1 MMNILLGYIIVFG
14 WVFLSLGAAALAKKC
29 LKAGEEAARKIVH
42 ISVAFT
48 WFPMYFFFGTSW
60 HLPIPTAVFVVLNY
74 ISCRKNIF
82 SMMERTDAEKQSY
95 GTVFYALS
103 MTIMAVC
110 ACIDSRLMT
119 PYGIAALCMAL
130 GDGFAP
136 IFGGIKKGNR
146 NFFGGKRSLYGCI
159 SVFLICGIV
168 VSFMSAFFGLGLEWW
183 NILIIAWG
191 ATIFEIVGVKGT
203 DNLTL
208 PLGVFILLCIFVL

>member
-1 MMNILLGYIIVFG
+1 MTVFLGYAIVFG
-14 WVFLSLGAAALAKKC
+14 WVFLSLGAAQLAKKC
-29 LKAGEEAARKIVH
+29 FGAGEETSRKIVH

-60 HLPIPTAVFVVLNY
+60 HLPVTTAIFIVLNY
-74 ISCRKNIF
+74 ISVRKNIF
-82 SMMERTDAEKQSY
+82 SMMERSDSEKQSY

-103 MTIMAVC
+103 MTVMAVI
-110 ACIDSRLMT
+110 ACIDSRCMT

-136 IFGGIKKGNR
+136 IFGSIKKGNR
-146 NFFGGKRSLYGCI
+146 SFFGGKRSLYGCT
-159 SVFLICGIV
+159 SVFIICGAV

-183 NILIIAWG
+183 QLLIIAWG
-191 ATIFEIVGVKGT
+191 ATAFEIVGVKGT

-208 PLGVFILLCIFVL
+208 PLGVFALICLFVL

>member
-1 MMNILLGYIIVFG
+1 MSIFLGYIIVFG
-14 WVFLSLGAAALAKKC
+14 WVFVTLGIAQLAKKSFG
-29 LKAGEEAARKIVH
+29 AGEETSRKIVH

-48 WFPMYFFFGTSW
+48 WFPMYFLFGTSW
-60 HLPIPTAVFVVLNY
+60 HHPVPTAAFCVVNY
-74 ISCRKNIF
+74 ISCRKNLF
-82 SMMERTDAEKQSY
+82 SMMERSESGKQSY

-103 MTIMAVC
+103 MTLMAVC

-136 IFGGIKKGNR
+136 IFGAIKKGNR
-146 NFFGGKRSLYGCI
+146 SFFGGKRSIYGCM

-168 VSFMSAFFGLGLEWW
+168 VSFMSAFFGLGLVWW
-183 NILIIAWG
+183 QILIVAWG
-191 ATIFEIVGVKGT
+191 ATAFEIVGVKGT

-208 PLGVFILLCIFVL
+208 PLGVFALICLFVL